1 MRLEAFQNWLSQF
14 SSVAVAFSGGVDSS
28 VLLAAAVRAVGA
40 ENVVALTVVAETVPE
55 VERQEAARVAQ
66 TLGVKHQFVTAS
78 PMGNPEFLRNDRLRC
93 YYCKRVLFGE
103 LLKVTQALGVAVLL
117 EGSNADDAR
126 AYRPGAQAI
135 AELGV
140 PSPLRDFEFTKQE
153 IRALAA
159 EWGLS
164 VATKPSTPCL
174 ATRLEY
180 GLPVTVELL
189 RKVEMAEQCVREVL
203 GGEGHAFRVR
213 VHANGLARLELDD
226 ALRQALMA
234 DAGKQAELNQRL
246 RELGFRHVTLDL
258 AGFRSG
264 SWDV

>member
-1 MRLEAFQNWLSQF
+1 M
-14 SSVAVAFSGGVDSS
+14 
-28 VLLAAAVRAVGA
+28 
-40 ENVVALTVVAETVPE
+40 
-55 VERQEAARVAQ
+55 
-66 TLGVKHQFVTAS
+66 
-78 PMGNPEFLRNDRLRC
+78 
-93 YYCKRVLFGE
+93 
-103 LLKVTQALGVAVLL
+103 
-117 EGSNADDAR
+117 
-126 AYRPGAQAI
+126 
-135 AELGV
+135 
-140 PSPLRDFEFTKQE
+140 
-153 IRALAA
+153 
-159 EWGLS
+159 
-164 VATKPSTPCL
+164 ATKPSTPCL